1 MRSFRFRHRWQRRHA
16 PAARLRAGQPAGGR
30 RLHPGL
36 RPPGR
41 DAVRPRRL
49 MRPPQAA
56 VEHPERRLDLA
67 RQPVRA
73 PGARALAARPDRR
86 PTRAVRA

>member
-1 MRSFRFRHRWQRRHA
+1 
-16 PAARLRAGQPAGGR
+16 
-30 RLHPGL
+30 
-36 RPPGR
+36 
-41 DAVRPRRL
+41 